1 MFLCLRKAMLVPLV
15 VAFAAC
21 SNTAGNS
28 AVPAAAGNSDADTPQ
43 TLSAVLDSAP
53 AVAGGRLIVGKL
65 AFPPNVRK
73 DAGAPATLINFVA
86 DGPNQ
91 KGVPCINCVNGAA
104 THDNVGMTGPYSYVP
119 SNYYWQY
126 ELSFTDISYAGKCKL
141 AWAITAGKNTIDS
154 FSKTISLKAS
164 GEGGFVLFAISRAP
178 EKYSGAATLTG
189 KYTCGKES
197 ASLQAP
203 LQFQ

>member
-1 MFLCLRKAMLVPLV
+1 MLIRLPKAVLVPLV

-21 SNTAGNS
+21 SSAAGSN
-28 AVPAAAGNSDADTPQ
+28 AVPAAGYDTGAGPQ
-43 TLSAVLDSAP
+43 KTLPAILDSAP
-53 AVAGGRLIVGKL
+53 AVTGGHLIVRKL
-65 AFPPNVRK
+65 SIRPNVRP
-73 DAGAPATLINFVA
+73 DAGAPATLIDFVA

-91 KGVPCINCVNGAA
+91 SGVPCIDCVSGAS
-104 THDNVGMTGPYSYVP
+104 TGDNVGMTGPYSYVL

-126 ELSFTDISYAGKCKL
+126 ELAFTDISYTGKCKL
-141 AWAITAGKNTIDS
+141 AWAITAGKKTIDS
-154 FSKTISLKAS
+154 FSVSIDLKAS
-164 GEGGFVLFAISRAP
+164 GKGGYVLYAVARAP

-203 LQFQ
+203 LHFE